1 MVTAFPHRLGV
12 SQAVKKEFSNIV
24 TMWVVLLLLLLIMP
38 IALIAAACHAT
49 ACVNIAAQERHDHQ
63 LEHHTALPGQLG
75 RAFR

>member
-1 MVTAFPHRLGV
+1 MITAFPLRLGV

-24 TMWVVLLLLLLIMP
+24 TMWVLLLLPMMIP
-38 IALIAAACHAT
+38 TALIAAACHAT
-49 ACVNIAAQERHDHQ
+49 ACVNIVAQERHNHQ